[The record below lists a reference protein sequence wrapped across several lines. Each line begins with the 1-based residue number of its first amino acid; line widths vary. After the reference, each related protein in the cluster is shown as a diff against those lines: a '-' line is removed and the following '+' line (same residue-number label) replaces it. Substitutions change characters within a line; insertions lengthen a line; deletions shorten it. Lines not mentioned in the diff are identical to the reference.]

1 MTLHWILHS
10 LEGARKTILLG
21 ALGLLVLGACQPKI
35 GDDCLVDLDCS
46 QVGDRIC
53 DTTQPNGYC
62 TIFNC
67 GPTTCP
73 EDESVCVAFSNT
85 PSEVA
90 GCGNLG
96 RTSPYAR
103 PFCMKSCEDD
113 GDCRDG
119 YVCLDIT
126 EDNPW
131 GADLIEQDPKSTH
144 VCVLPSSAE
153 EIPRDRVSD
162 LEENVCR
169 GPAIGA
175 GGADGGGGAGGA
187 SD

>member
-1 MTLHWILHS
+1 MNLRRILPS
-10 LEGARKTILLG
+10 PFGARRRVLG
-21 ALGLLVLGACQPKI
+21 GVVLGLLVLGGCQPKI

-46 QVGDRIC
+46 QIGDRIC
-53 DTTQPNGYC
+53 DTTQPGGYC
-62 TIFNC
+62 TMFNC

-85 PSEVA
+85 PSEA
-90 GCGNLG
+90 DGCGNLG
-96 RTSPYAR
+96 RTSPYVR

-119 YVCLDIT
+119 YVCIDIT
-126 EDNPW
+126 DDNPW
-131 GADLIEQDPKSTH
+131 GADLIEQDPKGTQ
-144 VCVLPSSAE
+144 VCVLPTSAAE
-153 EIPRDRVSD
+153 VPSDRVSG

-169 GPAIGA
+169 GPTVAGSA
-175 GGADGGGGAGGA
+175 GGAAGAGGA